1 MKMKKFATNMI
12 GMVIYFAFD
21 VTAHPERPP
30 LVD

>member
-1 MKMKKFATNMI
+1 MKMKNFATNMT

-21 VTAHPERPP
+21 VTARQESPP